1 MKFLL
6 SGILLAVIA
15 FGQAGTVPAPS
26 PSSAPASSSQSI
38 PPVDQENAR
47 KAKALLDQAIQALGG
62 QLYLRIQDLS
72 QQGRTYAFHLGEPD
86 GVGVV
91 FWRFSRYPDKDRI
104 ELTKKRD
111 WTFIYNG
118 DHGYEITYK
127 GTSAVDPKTLTDYLR
142 RREFALDRVL
152 REWLNQPGIALFY
165 EGSTVAA
172 QKDTQRITIMTAQNS
187 AVTLY
192 IDSKTFLPVKKT
204 FSWRD
209 PTDKQRNI
217 EDEVYDNYR
226 LVQGIMTPFDITRF
240 YNGDMSNQR
249 FLTSVEYNKGLS
261 DSLFTASVSYDPN
274 RPPALK
280 KK

>member
-1 MKFLL
+1 MKSHLFT
-6 SGILLAVIA
+6 ILLTALA
-15 FGQAGTVPAPS
+15 FGQAGSAPS
-26 PSSAPASSSQSI
+26 PPSAPAAASQSA
-38 PPVDQENAR
+38 PGDQESAR
-47 KAKALLDQAIQALGG
+47 KARGLLDQAIQALGG
-62 QLYLRIQDLS
+62 QAYLHIQDVS
-72 QQGRTYAFHLGEPD
+72 QQGRTFSFHMGEPE
-86 GVGVV
+86 GVGVQ

-111 WTFIYNG
+111 WTIIYNG
-118 DHGYEITYK
+118 NQGYETTYK
-127 GTSAVDPKTLTDYLR
+127 GTSAVDPKDLVDYVR
-142 RREFALDRVL
+142 RRDFSLDHVL
-152 REWLNQPGIALFY
+152 REWLKQPGIALFY

-172 QKDTQRITIMTAQNS
+172 QKDTQRVTIMTAQNQ

-204 FSWRD
+204 YSWRD
-209 PTDKQRNI
+209 PTDQQRNI

-226 LVQGIMTPFDITRF
+226 PAQGIMTPFDITRF

-274 RPPALK
+274 RPPATK